1 MCKIAGDN
9 PMKTNV
15 KPFRFI
21 MALLSLGTCATAQ
34 TPTTLVNFNYSD
46 GANPQAGLVASG
58 GTLYG
63 TTYAGGASGYGTVF
77 AINTNASGFTNVYS
91 FTGGSDGANPEAG
104 LVLSGYM
111 LYGTTELGGSNYGT
125 VFAVNT
131 NGGGFTNIYSF
142 NGGGDG
148 ADPEAGLV
156 LSGNTLF
163 GTTFIGGQF
172 GEGSVFRVNTDGT
185 AFTNIYSFSGSNGAN
200 PEAGL
205 VLSGN
210 TLYGT
215 TYAGGSSGYG
225 TVFSVNTDGSS
236 PGNVHSFT
244 GGGDGANPQAGL
256 VLAGGTLYGT
266 AFWGGH
272 YDYGTVFSVNTNGSN
287 FQSCLFE
294 YSNGANPQA
303 GLLLVGNTLYG
314 TTTNGGDDGYGTV
327 FQVSTNLGGL
337 TNLYAFSYG
346 SDGANPAAG
355 LVLSGNTLYGTTQ
368 TSYDGNGYGT
378 VFALNVPGLAVT
390 LNPTLNITL
399 NGGQVTL
406 TWANAAF
413 SLQSAPTVAGV
424 YTNVPGATSPYTTAA
439 TGAQQFFRMQENLA
453 PTLYIAL
460 QGGQVTLTWNNP
472 AFSLQSATNVA
483 GVYTNVANA
492 TSPYTNAITGAQQFF
507 RLQEN

>member
-1 MCKIAGDN
+1 
-9 PMKTNV
+9 MKTNF
-15 KPFRFI
+15 KPFRSI
-21 MALLSLGTCATAQ
+21 MALLSLGACATAQ
-34 TPTTLVNFNYSD
+34 TLTTLVTFDGSD
-46 GANPQAGLVASG
+46 GASPQAGLVASDVM
-58 GTLYG
+58 LYG
-63 TTYAGGASGYGTVF
+63 TTYAGGASDYGTVF
-77 AINTNASGFTNVYS
+77 AINTYSSNLSNVYS
-91 FTGGSDGANPEAG
+91 FTGGSDGRGPMAG
-104 LVLSGYM
+104 LVLSGDM
-111 LYGTTELGGSNYGT
+111 LYGTTELGGASSNGT

-131 NGGGFTNIYSF
+131 SGGGFTNVYSF
-142 NGGGDG
+142 YGGRDG
-148 ADPEAGLV
+148 ANPEGGLV
-156 LSGNTLF
+156 LMGNTLY
-163 GTTFIGGQF
+163 GTTHGG
-172 GEGSVFRVNTDGT
+172 GSSGYGTVFRVNTDGT
-185 AFTNIYSFSGSNGAN
+185 AFTNICNFSGANGAN

-225 TVFSVNTDGSS
+225 AIFRVNTDGGS
-236 PGNVHSFT
+236 PGNVYSFT
-244 GGGDGANPQAGL
+244 NGSDGAKPEAGL

-272 YDYGTVFSVNTNGSN
+272 YAYGTVFSVNTNGSN